1 MVRVRSV
8 KEAGMA
14 TEPLKLTT
22 VAAVL
27 ALVTATELLGWLAIR
42 HLAGSPLFWLGG
54 LRLFQI
60 GALVWIVAKQ
70 EKGLSVIGWQL
81 SGWLRGFWKGAL
93 WSAGFGLI
101 AGCAMLILY
110 WTGRNPLIM
119 VRSPLPAAKM
129 ELAAYML
136 VGGCIAP
143 VAEELCFRGVLYTY
157 LRRWGIVPALL
168 GSTTLF
174 VVLHST
180 RAALPVT
187 QIVGGGVFAISYELS
202 RNLMVPMTIHALGNL
217 AIFSLSLL

>member
-1 MVRVRSV
+1 MVRISRN
-8 KEAGMA
+8 KEARLA
-14 TEPLKLTT
+14 TESIKLTT
-22 VAAVL
+22 AAAVL
-27 ALVTATELLGWLAIR
+27 ALVTATELLGGLAIR

-54 LRLFQI
+54 LRLIQI

-70 EKGLSVIGWQL
+70 EKGLAAIGWQL
-81 SGWLRGFWKGAL
+81 NGWLRGLWKGSI
-93 WSAGFGLI
+93 WSAGFGLV
-101 AGCAMLILY
+101 AGSAMLALY
-110 WTGRNPLIM
+110 WTGRNPLAM
-119 VRSPLPAAKM
+119 VQSPLPAAKA

-168 GSTTLF
+168 GSTVLF

-180 RAALPVT
+180 RALPVT
-187 QIVGGGVFAISYELS
+187 QIVGGVVFAIAYEFS